1 MAIYTKKKWGEPR
14 DVRERRTCVCRQ
26 AKEIDEKCG
35 KSAQKITRSG
45 GKHGEKTRF
54 RWTV

>member
-1 MAIYTKKKWGEPR
+1 M
-14 DVRERRTCVCRQ
+14 RERRTYVSRQ

-45 GKHGEKTRF
+45 EKHGEKTKF
-54 RWTV
+54 LSSKWTV